1 MFGAGRVPGQPT
13 PRGGAC
19 SSLLWPLGVAVVL
32 GSVARTPGG
41 AAVAAAS
48 VRLRRAGRAWSLEL
62 AKPTATWHSK
72 THAIA
77 ICPCTSACDALLQ
90 AQTAARLAG
99 LHSIRAGQ
107 APHSLCL
114 QHTTRSASSA
124 HRSAPAA
131 IMRRRCTLRRAALAF
146 LVHGAA
152 AQDPLAGFG
161 GGDAYGAPPPKPASG
176 SCAVAPWTRKASAA
190 RRSVHRRRVMAARG
204 SMRGASAASGVLQA
218 QRVWRLSCTD

>member
-1 MFGAGRVPGQPT
+1 MRFRRPWGWGGVVRRAGAVFPTSGVVGQPT
-13 PRGGAC
+13 RGWGCRWPPR
-19 SSLLWPLGVAVVL
+19 PLGVAVVL
-32 GSVARTPGG
+32 GSVARTPEG

-99 LHSIRAGQ
+99 LHSIRAAQ

-124 HRSAPAA
+124 HRSTSSHDAATVYAATSSARLSRPRRDGAGPARRL
-131 IMRRRCTLRRAALAF
+131 RRRRRLRRAAAAA
-146 LVHGAA
+146 HGAGPRRA
-152 AQDPLAGFG
+152 AGHRPG
-161 GGDAYGAPPPKPASG
+161 SG
-176 SCAVAPWTRKASAA
+176 RWRLGRQARLFNDR
-190 RRSVHRRRVMAARG
+190 RRSCQG
-204 SMRGASAASGVLQA
+204 F
-218 QRVWRLSCTD
+218 